1 MQHQTKIHPTMK
13 QYFPFNCAGFTF
25 YNVLKLIIKWLML
38 SPELLFDLIY
48 EFCKISDQ
56 NSQYILTG
64 RNKLCTQALS
74 FTGSMPDNICAK
86 FALN

>member
-1 MQHQTKIHPTMK
+1 MS
-13 QYFPFNCAGFTF
+13 
-25 YNVLKLIIKWLML
+25 KLIIKLAHNQADNF
-38 SPELLFDLIY
+38 LFDLIY
-48 EFCKISDQ
+48 EFSKISDQ